1 MLLHIQLSD
10 ILDYSNIILPIIYY
24 LVVIIMCVTL
34 IRQNRAPIKTIAWL
48 LVIIFIPIGGMLSYI
63 FFGRYLK
70 KERLFDDKKEI
81 DLAQIKRMKPLF
93 VPDVESL
100 KNVESATEIV
110 ENIKIIKLLI
120 NGCKSK
126 FTINNNI
133 KILQNG
139 PQTYESILN
148 DLKEAKSFIHLEY
161 YIIENGTIAD
171 KIKTILLEKASQGVE
186 VRIIYDYVGS
196 LNLSNSYINQ
206 LERGG
211 VKILP
216 FMPVRFG
223 KFTSK
228 LNYRNHRKIIVID
241 GQIGYTGGIN
251 IADKYIFGNGLGHWR
266 DTHLRVTGDGV
277 DSLHL
282 TFITDWY
289 YLSGFLLQDEQ
300 KYFPKKRVKGN
311 QMMQVITSG
320 PDSEHAYIM
329 DAYFVAI
336 TSAKKSIYI
345 STPYFLPTQGILQA
359 LKTAALSGIEVKII
373 MPYKADSPVVSLST
387 KSYVRELLESG
398 IKVYLYKEGF
408 THAKV
413 LIVDEL
419 LSSIGTAN
427 VDFRSFEQNLEVNAI
442 IYDRGIAKELTIEF
456 NRDIEKSKMITL
468 GNWTNRRKSIK
479 ILESF
484 ARIFAPLF

>member
-1 MLLHIQLSD
+1 MDFPLIFQEIQK
-10 ILDYSNIILPIIYY
+10 YSNIILPIIYY
-24 LVVIIMCVTL
+24 VIIIIVCLNL

-48 LVIIFIPIGGMLSYI
+48 LVIILIPVAGILSYI

-81 DLAQIKRMKPLF
+81 DLEQIKRMKPLF
-93 VPDVESL
+93 IPDVELL
-100 KNVESATEIV
+100 KNVEDIEEVTS
-110 ENIKIIKLLI
+110 NIKIIKLLI
-120 NGCKSK
+120 NSSKSN
-126 FTINNNI
+126 FTINNKI
-133 KILQNG
+133 TILQNG
-139 PQTYESILN
+139 NKTYEAILQ
-148 DLKEAKSFIHLEY
+148 DLQNAQSFIHLEY
-161 YIIENGTIAD
+161 YIIEDGVIAN
-171 KIKTILLEKASQGVE
+171 KIRKILREKVQQGVE
-186 VRIIYDYVGS
+186 VRVIYDYVGS
-196 LNLSNSYINQ
+196 LNLSNDYIIS
-206 LERGG
+206 LEKGG

-216 FMPVRFG
+216 FLPVRFG

-251 IADKYIFGNGLGHWR
+251 IADKYIFGNILGNWR
-266 DTHLRVTGDGV
+266 DTHLKVMGDGV
-277 DSLHL
+277 DSLNL

-289 YLSGFLLQDEQ
+289 YLSNNILCDEQ
-300 KYFPKKRVKGN
+300 KYFPEKISTGN
-311 QMMQVITSG
+311 QMMQIIASG

-336 TSAKKSIYI
+336 TSAKDSIYI
-345 STPYFLPTQGILQA
+345 STPYFLPTQSILQA

-373 MPYKADSPVVSLST
+373 LPYKADSPVVSLST
-387 KSYVRELLESG
+387 KSFVKELLEAG
-398 IKVYLYKEGF
+398 IQVFLFKDGF

-413 LIVDEL
+413 LIVDSM

-442 IYDRGIAKELTIEF
+442 IYDRDIAFELTTEF
-456 NRDIEKSKMITL
+456 NRDIEKSKKITIE
-468 GNWTNRRKSIK
+468 NWTNRRKSIK